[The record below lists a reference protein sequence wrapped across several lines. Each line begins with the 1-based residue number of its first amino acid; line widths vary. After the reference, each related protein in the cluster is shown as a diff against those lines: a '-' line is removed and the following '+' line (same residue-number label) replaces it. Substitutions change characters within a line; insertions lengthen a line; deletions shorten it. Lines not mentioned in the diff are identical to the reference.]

1 MLEGWELGLEVEPEV
16 RAPSLAALLE
26 AHWLGVLDELPS
38 DCAMTELVLAADR
51 QHARWDTAAIAW
63 WAKRLGLDLPI
74 ARRGDSPWWLM
85 MDHRFEEAAERWHA
99 MGCPYEEGVALC
111 FSPLAANLDAGMEKL
126 DRLGAAST
134 RAAIARD
141 LRLAGRR
148 NIPRGMR
155 STTRSNPA
163 GLTDRE
169 LQVATLLA
177 EGLRNVDIAARLVV
191 APKTVDHH
199 VSAVLTKLAVPNR
212 SAVAAALR
220 RLEMANV

>member
-1 MLEGWELGLEVEPEV
+1 
-16 RAPSLAALLE
+16 
-26 AHWLGVLDELPS
+26 
-38 DCAMTELVLAADR
+38 
-51 QHARWDTAAIAW
+51 
-63 WAKRLGLDLPI
+63 
-74 ARRGDSPWWLM
+74 
-85 MDHRFEEAAERWHA
+85 MDHRFEEAAERRHA
-99 MGCPYEEGVALC
+99 MGCPYEEAVALC

-141 LRLAGRR
+141 LRLAGVVATS
-148 NIPRGMR
+148 RGKCAPQR
-155 STTRSNPA
+155 GPNPA

-220 RLEMANV
+220 RLRDGGRLTGIV